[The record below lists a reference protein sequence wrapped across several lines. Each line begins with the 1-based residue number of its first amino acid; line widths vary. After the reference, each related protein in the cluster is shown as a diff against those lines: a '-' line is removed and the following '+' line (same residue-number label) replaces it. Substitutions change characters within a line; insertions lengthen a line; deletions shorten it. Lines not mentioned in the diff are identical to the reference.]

1 MSGAPSEPRPD
12 TEGQPRPLR
21 TEARSLTV
29 HWLVDAAV
37 AFLALIILGLIL
49 GATWWAV
56 LIVAVV
62 LGSVAAPF
70 THRADERAM
79 AARRAA

>member
-1 MSGAPSEPRPD
+1 VSAAPSERRPGTD
-12 TEGQPRPLR
+12 GEPRPLR
-21 TEARSLTV
+21 TEARPLSV
-29 HWLVDAAV
+29 HVLVDAAV
-37 AFLALIILGLIL
+37 AFLALIIVGLIL

-62 LGSVAAPF
+62 LGVVAGPF

>member
-1 MSGAPSEPRPD
+1 MSGAPGEARPGAD
-12 TEGQPRPLR
+12 GGTRPLR
-21 TEARSLTV
+21 TDARSLAIHV
-29 HWLVDAAV
+29 VVDAAV
-37 AFLALIILGLIL
+37 AFLALIIIGLIL
-49 GATWWAV
+49 GASWWAV

-70 THRADERAM
+70 TPRAAERAM